1 MSKLFGGKD
10 PFDDPFFT
18 TPFNDFFGGNLF
30 DHPFL
35 AHPFGDQ
42 PGSSK
47 QVTIEELNPDDE
59 DGVKTSDG
67 GKELI
72 VKNPNKNGRGKHSSV
87 AYRRVA
93 YGGVNGMYYTCSE
106 GRMIGDDG
114 VFLAEMKEEDK
125 IVGESLHTI
134 SKGIHNK
141 GHSVTTKSNSD
152 GKMDTLQTLHNLNED
167 ELPKFEDDWKSYADK
182 YFPGWENGF
191 NALENAGT
199 NWIGW
204 DGFPNWNGWSGW
216 ALPPAEQIDNGEAM
230 VPAGGRRK
238 AKKITPVNV
247 E

>member
-72 VKNPNKNGRGKHSSV
+72 VKNPNKNGRGRRLPLFLFIQSAVIIIDCMLTSFLIINGLIHLIGKHSSV

-114 VFLAEMKEEDK
+114 V
-125 IVGESLHTI
+125 S
-134 SKGIHNK
+134 
-141 GHSVTTKSNSD
+141 SNLS
-152 GKMDTLQTLHNLNED
+152 GLK
-167 ELPKFEDDWKSYADK
+167 A
-182 YFPGWENGF
+182 
-191 NALENAGT
+191 NAL
-199 NWIGW
+199 
-204 DGFPNWNGWSGW
+204 
-216 ALPPAEQIDNGEAM
+216 M
-230 VPAGGRRK
+230 V
-238 AKKITPVNV
+238 V
-247 E
+247 